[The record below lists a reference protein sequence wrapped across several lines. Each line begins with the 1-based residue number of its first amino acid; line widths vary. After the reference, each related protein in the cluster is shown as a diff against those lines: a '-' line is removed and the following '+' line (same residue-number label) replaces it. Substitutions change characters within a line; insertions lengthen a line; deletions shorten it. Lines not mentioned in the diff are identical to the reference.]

1 MGYQGILNRGEGT
14 YPIIK
19 PEMNVDLNAHYD
31 SITLEFEN
39 MYRAADDIQRK
50 TKQTLQIFDTVVTGI
65 KAVLDAF
72 VKGEHKNVAL
82 GTRDAEK

>member
-14 YPIIK
+14 WPIIK
-19 PEMNVDLNAHYD
+19 PTMVTDLTKHYNAL
-31 SITLEFEN
+31 TLEFEN

-50 TKQTLQIFDTVVTGI
+50 TKQTLEIYGVSTSGI

-72 VKGEHKNVAL
+72 VA
-82 GTRDAEK
+82 GTQQDEIVD